1 VVAFNVTASTGPVL
15 DCLLSFVGQDFE
27 QAGALIAQRMIDDDL
42 IRSGDEVA
50 CPVEDPSAVYAI
62 QRAAGVNSALE
73 AVGAECD
80 VVATGFDLAEAQ
92 TALQQYLLGRSNTQ
106 AIVALGLVPLQV
118 APAAAQAAGVDVE
131 IGGFDLS
138 SEISEAIESGDI
150 TAAVNQQPYL
160 QGYYAVTQLAL
171 RLKYGLTPS
180 DIDTGNALVDSTNV
194 AEVSELA
201 GSVY

>member
-1 VVAFNVTASTGPVL
+1 
-15 DCLLSFVGQDFE
+15 
-27 QAGALIAQRMIDDDL
+27 MIDDDL

-160 QGYYAVTQLAL
+160 QGYYAVTQL
-171 RLKYGLTPS
+171 PC
-180 DIDTGNALVDSTNV
+180 D
-194 AEVSELA
+194 
-201 GSVY
+201 